1 MMLEYKNNS
10 SGIYEGY
17 EPYLFISYSH
27 KDAYALER
35 VKTIFDDSKL
45 RYWYDNGLH
54 SGDDWNL
61 IIAKRLQNASVC
73 LLLLSPNSASSE
85 YVKNEL
91 NFAMNHRIPIHTLL
105 LSSFELPPDIE
116 MMTGRIQMV
125 QMQGD
130 YAPKLLKPIPAE
142 IYYSHSDDPGTPV
155 VHKHP
160 LFQLEEE
167 LCERQGTK
175 IYHGRHSRLNYKCLI
190 QQDPLKAS
198 DLYDAN
204 ALSVLACS
212 ISHPVFPKIIDVE
225 ISNGQMWTYQA
236 YWDQEFLD
244 RYLET
249 NQPSEETILQ
259 WTLAVIDGLEYLF
272 KRNLALRDL
281 SRGSIVVVNG
291 EAIGISRLQN
301 MYYGLIKLQVETRPY
316 YFEQELQEIAILLAQ
331 LCSGKTPALPLR
343 MIKEKRFSKRF
354 LDAVNLVIQKCV
366 KENGKAQYTD
376 FSQIKTDL
384 LSSKLS
390 LKDRMFL
397 SERSKKLDKYDAV
410 KAVRSQQFT
419 SSKPLPPSSTQPK
432 FAPVHAS
439 LEEEFGFERTV
450 VLSTQSD
457 EPIAEENKG
466 TPTMQILVC
475 STGQILDFFKDTI
488 MIGKGPGCDL
498 AWTQPFVSR
507 SHARLR
513 KISADTYNVMDM
525 GSSNGTYI
533 FRTEQQSERLTAH
546 VPTEIPAGTIIV
558 IADVQIKVL

>member
-1 MMLEYKNNS
+1 MMMFEHKDNS
-10 SGIYEGY
+10 SGIYEGN

-27 KDAYALER
+27 KDTYALER
-35 VKTIFDDSKL
+35 VKTIFDDSKI

-61 IIAKRLQNASVC
+61 IIANRLRNASVC

-142 IYYSHSDDPGTPV
+142 IYYSHSGDQGTPV
-155 VHKHP
+155 SHKHP
-160 LFQLEEE
+160 LFLLGAE

-175 IYHGRHSRLNYKCLI
+175 IYYGQHSRLNYKCLI

-198 DLYDAN
+198 DIYDAN

-212 ISHPVFPKIIDVE
+212 VSHPVFPKIIDVE
-225 ISNGQMWTYQA
+225 IRNGQMWTYQE
-236 YWDQEFLD
+236 YWDQVFLD

-249 NQPSEETILQ
+249 NQLSEEQILQ
-259 WTLAVIDGLEYLF
+259 WVTAVIDGLEYLF

-281 SRGSIVVVNG
+281 SRGSVVVING
-291 EAIGISRLQN
+291 DAIGISRLQN

-354 LDAVNLVIQKCV
+354 LDTVNLVIQKCV
-366 KENGKAQYTD
+366 KENGKAQYAD
-376 FSQIKTDL
+376 FSQIKNDL

-390 LKDRMFL
+390 LKDSMFL
-397 SERSKKLDKYDAV
+397 SARSKKLDKYEAV
-410 KAVRSQQFT
+410 TAARSQQFT
-419 SSKPLPPSSTQPK
+419 SGKPLPPQPK
-432 FAPVHAS
+432 YAPIHAS

-450 VLSTQSD
+450 VLPAQSD
-457 EPIAEENKG
+457 EPMVEENKG

-475 STGQILDFFKDTI
+475 STGQIMNFFKDTI
-488 MIGKGPGCDL
+488 IIGRGDHCDL
-498 AWTQPFVSR
+498 SWTQPLVSR
-507 SHARLR
+507 LHASLS
-513 KISADTYNVMDM
+513 KISADTYTVTDY
-525 GSSNGTYI
+525 GASNGTYI
-533 FRTEQQSERLTAH
+533 FRTEQQSERLVAR
-546 VPTEIPAGTIIV
+546 VPTEVPAGTIIG
-558 IADVQIKVL
+558 IADIKIKVL

>member
-1 MMLEYKNNS
+1 MMMFEHKDNS
-10 SGIYEGY
+10 SGIYEGN

-27 KDAYALER
+27 KDTYALER
-35 VKTIFDDSKL
+35 VKTIFDDSKI

-61 IIAKRLQNASVC
+61 IIANRLRNASVC
-73 LLLLSPNSASSE
+73 LLLLSPSSASSE

-142 IYYSHSDDPGTPV
+142 IYYSHSNDQGTPV
-155 VHKHP
+155 GHKHP
-160 LFQLEEE
+160 LFLLGAE

-175 IYHGRHSRLNYKCLI
+175 IYHGQHSRLNYKCLI

-198 DLYDAN
+198 DIYDAN

-212 ISHPVFPKIIDVE
+212 VSHPVFPKIIDVE
-225 ISNGQMWTYQA
+225 IRNGQMWTYQE
-236 YWDQEFLD
+236 YWDQVFLD

-249 NQPSEETILQ
+249 NQLSEEQILQ
-259 WTLAVIDGLEYLF
+259 WVTAVIDGLEYLF

-281 SRGSIVVVNG
+281 SRGSVVVING
-291 EAIGISRLQN
+291 DAIGISRLQN

-354 LDAVNLVIQKCV
+354 LDTVNLVIQKCV
-366 KENGKAQYTD
+366 KENGKAQYAD
-376 FSQIKTDL
+376 FSQIKNDL

-390 LKDRMFL
+390 LKDSMFL
-397 SERSKKLDKYDAV
+397 SARSKKLDKYDAV
-410 KAVRSQQFT
+410 TAARSQQFT
-419 SSKPLPPSSTQPK
+419 SGKPLPPQPK
-432 FAPVHAS
+432 YAPIHAS

-450 VLSTQSD
+450 VLSAQSD
-457 EPIAEENKG
+457 EPMVEENKG

-475 STGQILDFFKDTI
+475 STGQIMDFFKDTI
-488 MIGKGPGCDL
+488 IIGRGDHCDL
-498 AWTQPFVSR
+498 SWTQPLVSR
-507 SHARLR
+507 LHASLS
-513 KISADTYNVMDM
+513 KISADTYTVTDY
-525 GSSNGTYI
+525 GASNGTYV
-533 FRTEQQSERLTAH
+533 FRTEQQSERLVAR
-546 VPTEIPAGTIIV
+546 VPTEVPAGTIIG
-558 IADVQIKVL
+558 IADIKIKVL

>member
-1 MMLEYKNNS
+1 MMLEHKNNS
-10 SGIYEGY
+10 SGIYEGN

-27 KDAYALER
+27 KDTYALER
-35 VKTIFDDSKL
+35 IKTIFDDSKI

-61 IIAKRLQNASVC
+61 IIANRLQNASVC

-142 IYYSHSDDPGTPV
+142 IYYSHSGDQETPV
-155 VHKHP
+155 GHKHP
-160 LFQLEEE
+160 LFQLEAE

-212 ISHPVFPKIIDVE
+212 ISHPLFPKIIDVE
-225 ISNGQMWTYQA
+225 IHNGQMWTYQE
-236 YWDQEFLD
+236 YWDQVFLD

-249 NQPSEETILQ
+249 NQLSEEKILQ
-259 WTLAVIDGLEYLF
+259 WTAAAIDGLEYLF
-272 KRNLALRDL
+272 KRNLGLRDL
-281 SRGSIVVVNG
+281 SRGSVVVING
-291 EAIGISRLQN
+291 DAIGISRLQN

-354 LDAVNLVIQKCV
+354 LDTVNLVIQKCV

-376 FSQIKTDL
+376 FSQIKNDL
-384 LSSKLS
+384 LSSNLS

-397 SERSKKLDKYDAV
+397 SARSKKLDKYDAV
-410 KAVRSQQFT
+410 TAARSQQFT
-419 SSKPLPPSSTQPK
+419 SDKPLPSDSTQPK
-432 FAPVHAS
+432 YAPIHTS

-450 VLSTQSD
+450 VLAEQGD
-457 EPIAEENKG
+457 GPMMEENKG

-475 STGQILDFFKDTI
+475 STGQIMDFFKDTI
-488 MIGKGPGCDL
+488 TIGKGPGCDL
-498 AWTQPFVSR
+498 AWTQPYVSR
-507 SHARLR
+507 FHASLR
-513 KISADTYNVMDM
+513 KISDDTYIVTDR

-533 FRTEQQSERLTAH
+533 FRTEQQSERLNAQ
-546 VPTEIPAGTIIV
+546 VPTTVPAGTIIG
-558 IADVQIKVL
+558 ISDIKIKIL